1 MPPQVWQKNH
11 RLIAARKDL
20 RRAKALLRDAADWLP
35 CAYDNDPEDAHP
47 IAVHQRKIADRILKF
62 LDKSRGRK

>member
-11 RLIAARKDL
+11 RLIAARNDL
-20 RRAKALLRDAADWLP
+20 RRARVLLRDAAAVL
-35 CAYDNDPEDAHP
+35 NDDPGNANP
-47 IAVHQRKIADRILKF
+47 IAAKQYRLAGRITKF